1 MLLTNILGMVE
12 SGGPCAQ
19 RSRARILAVALD
31 LFEEKGYRS
40 TTVAQIAA
48 AAGVTSM
55 TFFRHFPTKDSVLVT
70 DPYDPLIAEAI
81 AGQPLELP
89 AFERVRRGL
98 LSALDG
104 ITSIEDVTARRRVA
118 LIGGLPELR
127 GALMASTQATQDS
140 IVDRLS
146 EQGADRLEVAVASAA
161 CLAAIS
167 AALVDWPT
175 LGNDVTLGSQ
185 VRYALE
191 LLAVRGVR

>member
-1 MLLTNILGMVE
+1 
-12 SGGPCAQ
+12 
-19 RSRARILAVALD
+19 
-31 LFEEKGYRS
+31 
-40 TTVAQIAA
+40 
-48 AAGVTSM
+48 M

>member
-12 SGGPCAQ
+12 SGGPRAQ